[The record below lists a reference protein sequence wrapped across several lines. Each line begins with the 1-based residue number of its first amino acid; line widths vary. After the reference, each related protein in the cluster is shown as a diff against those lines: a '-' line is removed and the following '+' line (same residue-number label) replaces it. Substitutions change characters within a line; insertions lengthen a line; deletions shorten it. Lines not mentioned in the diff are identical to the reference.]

1 MMTWVIASSVSSKGD
16 PLPDVPDHPI
26 RPPKQR
32 TMNSKMGRDV
42 SLDKKNVYGA
52 KRCAILVC
60 GKDDKEC
67 RVGRLAA
74 SPGFD
79 AEGLRENSSS

>member
-1 MMTWVIASSVSSKGD
+1 
-16 PLPDVPDHPI
+16 
-26 RPPKQR
+26 
-32 TMNSKMGRDV
+32 MNSKLGRDV

-67 RVGRLAA
+67 SVGRLAA